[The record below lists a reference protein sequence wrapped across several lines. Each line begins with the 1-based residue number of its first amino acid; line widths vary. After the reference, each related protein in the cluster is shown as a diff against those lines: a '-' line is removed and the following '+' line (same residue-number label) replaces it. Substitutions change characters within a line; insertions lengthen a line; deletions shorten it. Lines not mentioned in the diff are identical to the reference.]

1 MNWKTDLQLGDLEG
15 STRFEITCK
24 RCRKARS
31 ITQAEILE
39 TNPGF
44 KRLYIDEVEA
54 SLCCLKRHC
63 RGGVKLDMMHAGKE
77 EGFVGGL
84 A

>member
-1 MNWKTDLQLGDLEG
+1 MNWKTDLKLNDLDG
-15 STRFEITCK
+15 STLFEITCK

-31 ITQAEILE
+31 LSQAQILE
-39 TNPGF
+39 ANPGF

-54 SLCCLKRHC
+54 SLCCPLHHC
-63 RGGVKLDMMHAGKE
+63 RGGVKLDMMHEGKE